1 MQAPPRPWRSPA
13 IARRATLSTAVG
25 LAALALVIAL
35 ATMTGSALA
44 KAVWLCRPGLAKNPC
59 TSPLTATVV
68 QTDGQTSIE
77 AATVNHKAPIDCF
90 YVYPTVSDQT
100 TENAN
105 LRIEPQETSVAI
117 EQASRFSQV
126 CKVYAPM
133 YPQVTLAAL
142 NSGKPVSTAAS
153 VTAFIGVAKAF
164 AEYLA
169 KYNHGRGF
177 VLLGHSQGSL
187 ILEHLIQGVIDP
199 NRALRQRLVS
209 ADLMGGNVLVPEHRP
224 VGGTF
229 KHVRVCLAAAETH
242 CVIAYSSFLKEPP
255 QGAFFGRENSPLLQP
270 GVNNVGKE
278 VVCVNPALPTQNG
291 ATGALL
297 PYAASTPAT
306 GTHSPFHDPP
316 TASTPWVASVGST
329 AASATRKTARAGCRS
344 TPSAHPWTRPNTSR
358 KNSDRTG
365 ACTSTTSTSRS
376 ATSCARPPSSR
387 PPTSRNAR
395 TTASRRSS
403 QAEHAHSH
411 PTRLRL

>member
-1 MQAPPRPWRSPA
+1 MPTRLRCSAPPHS
-13 IARRATLSTAVG
+13 ARRSAAVVAIG
-25 LAALALVIAL
+25 CAALLLVLAIGSVTAPAL
-35 ATMTGSALA
+35 ASSAA
-44 KAVWLCRPGLAKNPC
+44 RTVWLCRPRLADDPC

-68 QTDGQTSIE
+68 QTNGQTRIE
-77 AATVNHKAPIDCF
+77 AATVNPRAPIDCF
-90 YVYPTVSDQT
+90 YVYPTVSEQA

-105 LRIEPQETSVAI
+105 LHIEPQETSVAI

-164 AEYLA
+164 AEYLT

-199 NRALRQRLVS
+199 NPALRHRLVS
-209 ADLMGGNVLVPEHRP
+209 ADLMGGNVLVPERRF

-229 KHVRVCLAAAETH
+229 QHVPVCLAAGETH

-270 GVNNVGKE
+270 GVKNVGKE
-278 VVCVNPALPTQNG
+278 VVCVNPALPAQNG
-291 ATGALL
+291 GIGALL
-297 PYAASTPAT
+297 PYAASTPASAPQ
-306 GTHSPFHDPP
+306 SPFHQPP
-316 TASTPWVASVGST
+316 TASTPWVASVGEYT
-329 AASATRKTARAGCRS
+329 GRCHKENGAS
-344 TPSAHPWTRPNTSR
+344 WLQVNTV
-358 KNSDRTG
+358 G
-365 ACTSTTSTSRS
+365 
-376 ATSCARPPSSR
+376 PPVD
-387 PPTSRNAR
+387 PPEYVKEELGPDWGLHVDDVNIALGNLVR
-395 TTASRRSS
+395 TTAIQSAAYASHGRAKAAARR
-403 QAEHAHSH
+403 
-411 PTRLRL
+411 

>member
-1 MQAPPRPWRSPA
+1 MQTQPRSSKPPA
-13 IARRATLSTAVG
+13 IARRAWLFAAVG
-25 LAALALVIAL
+25 LAGLVLVSALGA
-35 ATMTGSALA
+35 MTGSALA
-44 KAVWLCRPGLAKNPC
+44 KTVWLCKPGLAKNPC
-59 TSPLTATVV
+59 TSPLTTTVV
-68 QTDGQTSIE
+68 QTNGKTSIE
-77 AATVNHKAPIDCF
+77 DAKVNYKAPIDCF

-105 LRIEPQETSVAI
+105 LHIEPQETSVAI

-187 ILEHLIQGVIDP
+187 ILERLIQGVIDP
-199 NRALRQRLVS
+199 NPALRHRLVS
-209 ADLMGGNVLVPEHRP
+209 ADLMGGNVLVPERRL

-229 KHVRVCLAAAETH
+229 QHVPVCLAAGETH

-255 QGAFFGRENSPLLQP
+255 QGAYFGRENSPLLQP
-270 GVNNVGKE
+270 GVKNVGKE
-278 VVCVNPALPTQNG
+278 VVCVNPALPAQNG

-297 PYAASTPAT
+297 PYAANTSVSDAQ
-306 GTHSPFHDPP
+306 SPFHDPP
-316 TASTPWVASVGST
+316 TASTPWVASVGEYT
-329 AASATRKTARAGCRS
+329 GRCHKENGASWLQVNPVG
-344 TPSAHPWTRPNTSR
+344 
-358 KNSDRTG
+358 
-365 ACTSTTSTSRS
+365 
-376 ATSCARPPSSR
+376 PPVD
-387 PPTSRNAR
+387 PPEYVKEELGPDWGLHVDDVNIALGNLVR
-395 TTASRRSS
+395 TTALQSAAYASKR
-403 QAEHAHSH
+403 
-411 PTRLRL
+411 